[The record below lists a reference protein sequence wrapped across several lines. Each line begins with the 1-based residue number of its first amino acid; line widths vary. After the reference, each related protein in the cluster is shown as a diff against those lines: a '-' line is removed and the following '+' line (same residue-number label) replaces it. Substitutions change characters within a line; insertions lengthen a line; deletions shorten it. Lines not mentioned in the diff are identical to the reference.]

1 MGKSNSK
8 NYKNTGDAQVD
19 VLNKLEVH
27 EEYHQENDTKLTLIL
42 IAVCVI
48 LALMVYQLYQRH
60 AKKQAMKIARSVAS
74 LQQV

>member
-27 EEYHQENDTKLTLIL
+27 EEYHQQNDTKLTLTL

-48 LALMVYQLYQRH
+48 LALMVYQLY
-60 AKKQAMKIARSVAS
+60 
-74 LQQV
+74 